1 MKKKFILLTLISVL
15 MILICTGC
23 GKQGMDGTWV
33 KSEIIEADGTVLTG
47 DDIGPTEAYIIEGDI
62 ARYTT
67 SFEINDK
74 EVGMELKI
82 IENDDKTYDFKILK
96 NGEVSRLS
104 LLSGATFDGDKLTS
118 PMPNGSKF
126 IYTRQK

>member
-15 MILICTGC
+15 MILVCTGC

-62 ARYTT
+62 AWYSTT
-67 SFEINDK
+67 LEAFDK
-74 EVGMELKI
+74 DVSMELAI

-96 NGEVSRLS
+96 NGEVTRLS

-118 PMPNGSKF
+118 PMPDGSKF